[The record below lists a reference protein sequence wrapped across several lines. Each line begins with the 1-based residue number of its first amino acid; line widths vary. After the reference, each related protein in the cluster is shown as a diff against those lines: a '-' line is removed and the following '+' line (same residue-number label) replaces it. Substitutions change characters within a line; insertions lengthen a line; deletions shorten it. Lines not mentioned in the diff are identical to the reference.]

1 MVPGAFNIYSWTFYS
16 RGGGGKE
23 KKKIASPSPNDL
35 GQAGPFLSLP
45 CLRDRGCRVRIPV
58 GS

>member
-16 RGGGGKE
+16 KGEGEE
-23 KKKIASPSPNDL
+23 KKKIASPSPNDP

-45 CLRDRGCRVRIPV
+45 CLRDRGFRVRIPV